1 MTYLYLF
8 SIAIIVLSFLKSKE
22 KTFEGFKVAWKKL
35 KKILPSFTKMLIAI
49 SIILYLIPGSVI
61 SEYLGG
67 SNLFTGTF
75 LGSIFGSIT
84 ILPGFVAFPLS
95 SVLVDKG
102 VSYTAVA
109 SFTTTLMLVGIIT
122 FPVEKEYFGWKLSLT
137 RNIVS
142 YIICIII
149 SIAVGVFYGELII

>member
-1 MTYLYLF
+1 MTYLYVFAVL
-8 SIAIIVLSFLKSKE
+8 IILLSFFKSKE
-22 KTFEGFKVAWKKL
+22 KTYKGFKVAWKKL
-35 KKILPSFTKMLIAI
+35 KKILPSFTKMLIAV
-49 SIILYLIPGSVI
+49 SFVLYLVPENVI
-61 SEYLGG
+61 SKYLGG
-67 SNLFTGTF
+67 SNLLSGTL

-95 SVLVDKG
+95 SVLVSKG

-109 SFTTTLMLVGIIT
+109 SFTTTLMLVGVIT

-149 SIAVGVFYGELII
+149 SIVIGIFYGELLL

>member
-1 MTYLYLF
+1 
-8 SIAIIVLSFLKSKE
+8 
-22 KTFEGFKVAWKKL
+22 
-35 KKILPSFTKMLIAI
+35 
-49 SIILYLIPGSVI
+49 LYLIPGSVI
-61 SEYLGG
+61 SKYLGG
-67 SNLFTGTF
+67 SNLITGTF

-149 SIAVGVFYGELII
+149 SIAVGIFYGELII

>member
-8 SIAIIVLSFLKSKE
+8 SIAIIVLSFFKSKE
-22 KTFEGFKVAWKKL
+22 KTFEGFKVAWKKF

-61 SEYLGG
+61 SKYLGG
-67 SNLFTGTF
+67 SNLITGTF

-149 SIAVGVFYGELII
+149 SIAVGIFYGELII

>member
-8 SIAIIVLSFLKSKE
+8 SIAIIILSFLKSKE
-22 KTFEGFKVAWKKL
+22 KTFEGFKVAWKKF

-61 SEYLGG
+61 SKYLGG
-67 SNLFTGTF
+67 SSLFTGTF

-149 SIAVGVFYGELII
+149 SIAVGIFYGELII